1 MKMSALYRQWLI
13 LKMFPPKAIISTT
26 TLRDRLATE
35 FGIEVSLRTIQRDL
49 ISLETNEFPLDC
61 DGNNPAGWRWRKDAP
76 VFGISNMDPV
86 TALTFKLAENHLERM
101 FPRGAMAVLDPYFK
115 AANERMKQTSESS
128 LSHWPDKIRVV
139 SRNLPM
145 IYPQIAEDILD
156 TIYTSLLEERR
167 FGATYRTVGGKI
179 KEYDVNPLGMAFVE
193 GLTYLIA
200 TLNAHSDPILLLLHR
215 MIEVRQ
221 TDVPAIIPEGF
232 NLDEYTS
239 ELSFPIGAD
248 IKLKAQFNDRSDI
261 ERLRETPISEDQK
274 ITDKDNGWLL
284 QATVGNSYQLRWW
297 LRGYGE
303 RVKVI
308 GPKSLWQEFVEMS
321 QELARQYI

>member
-1 MKMSALYRQWLI
+1 MNI
-13 LKMFPPKAIISTT
+13 
-26 TLRDRLATE
+26 
-35 FGIEVSLRTIQRDL
+35 G
-49 ISLETNEFPLDC
+49 
-61 DGNNPAGWRWRKDAP
+61 
-76 VFGISNMDPV
+76 
-86 TALTFKLAENHLERM
+86 
-101 FPRGAMAVLDPYFK
+101 
-115 AANERMKQTSESS
+115 
-128 LSHWPDKIRVV
+128 
-139 SRNLPM
+139 
-145 IYPQIAEDILD
+145 
-156 TIYTSLLEERR
+156 
-167 FGATYRTVGGKI
+167 
-179 KEYDVNPLGMAFVE
+179 
-193 GLTYLIA
+193 
-200 TLNAHSDPILLLLHR
+200 
-215 MIEVRQ
+215 
-221 TDVPAIIPEGF
+221 IPEGF
-232 NLDEYTS
+232 NLDVYTS